1 VAVTNPIND
10 WICLKKRV
18 EEFVRIIAKSNLA
31 ISPIL
36 DYFTRKNRKG
46 ITMAEKISKTKTKR
60 LSKSA
65 RLHIRR
71 MKQVERNDAMII
83 NAK

>member
-1 VAVTNPIND
+1 
-10 WICLKKRV
+10 
-18 EEFVRIIAKSNLA
+18 
-31 ISPIL
+31 
-36 DYFTRKNRKG
+36 
-46 ITMAEKISKTKTKR
+46 MAEKISKTKTKR

-71 MKQVERNDAMII
+71 LKQAERNDAMII